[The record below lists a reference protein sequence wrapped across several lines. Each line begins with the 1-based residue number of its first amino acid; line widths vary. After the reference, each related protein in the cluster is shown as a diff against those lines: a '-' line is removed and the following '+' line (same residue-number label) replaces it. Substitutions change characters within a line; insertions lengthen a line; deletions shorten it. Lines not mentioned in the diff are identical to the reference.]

1 MIKKSTLSTLI
12 TSSLFSLCVFTPTN
26 TFASNTEPPSQESL
40 TKQSNSV
47 LVELAGY
54 GSWWKKDSCVIPPVP
69 NSKIWWTG
77 RTCEENLNKIDCL
90 YNSSTTTTATQ
101 HQFIFQFNNTNTNNS
116 PSPTC
121 EEQESYKQLNRWS
134 LYTAVDFNEKHE
146 LYRLLTPYRT
156 IHKDYE
162 GKVVPEVLNC
172 PWIAHTLRTEDF
184 SNIVFG
190 VDLNERKFT
199 FKNVSDGSYGEILT
213 GLTIYKVDVKNRGAF
228 LMDDAIALKRVFTI
242 NKGGVVY
249 ELREG
254 QRFSVD
260 EDGFVTIHSK

>member
-1 MIKKSTLSTLI
+1 MIKKSTLSTII
-12 TSSLFSLCVFTPTN
+12 TSTLFSLCVFTPIN
-26 TFASNTEPPSQESL
+26 TFASNTETPSQESL
-40 TKQSNSV
+40 IKQSNSV
-47 LVELAGY
+47 LTELAGY

-77 RTCEENLNKIDCL
+77 KTCEENLNKIDCL
-90 YNSSTTTTATQ
+90 YNPPTTSISTKTHTLSQ
-101 HQFIFQFNNTNTNNS
+101 PNTTNNS

-121 EEQESYKQLNRWS
+121 KEQDLYKL
-134 LYTAVDFNEKHE
+134 LIPYT
-146 LYRLLTPYRT
+146 T

-184 SNIVFG
+184 SNIVLG
-190 VDLNERKFT
+190 IDLNERKFT

-228 LMDDAIALKRVFTI
+228 LIDDAIALKRVFTI
-242 NKGGVVY
+242 NKGGAVY
-249 ELREG
+249 ELKGG
-254 QRFSVD
+254 QSFSVD
-260 EDGFVTIHSK
+260 KDGWVTVHFN

>member
-1 MIKKSTLSTLI
+1 MIKKSTLSTII
-12 TSSLFSLCVFTPTN
+12 TSTLFSLCVFTPTN
-26 TFASNTEPPSQESL
+26 TFASNTETPSQESL

-47 LVELAGY
+47 LSELAGY
-54 GSWWKKDSCVIPPVP
+54 GSWWKKDSCIIHPVQ
-69 NSKIWWTG
+69 NSKTWWTG

-90 YNSSTTTTATQ
+90 YNTQITSQSTQ
-101 HQFIFQFNNTNTNNS
+101 PQSFSQSTNTNNS
-116 PSPTC
+116 SSPTC
-121 EEQESYKQLNRWS
+121 EEQKAYKQLNRWS

-146 LYRLLTPYRT
+146 LYRLLMPYDR

-190 VDLNERKFT
+190 IDLNERKFM

-242 NKGGVVY
+242 NKGGAVY
-249 ELREG
+249 ELNDG
-254 QRFSVD
+254 KSFSVE
-260 EDGFVTIHSK
+260 EDGFVKIYSN

>member
-1 MIKKSTLSTLI
+1 MIKKSTLSTII
-12 TSSLFSLCVFTPTN
+12 TSTLFSLCVFTPIN
-26 TFASNTEPPSQESL
+26 TFASNTETPSQESL
-40 TKQSNSV
+40 IKQSNSV
-47 LVELAGY
+47 LTELAGY

-77 RTCEENLNKIDCL
+77 KTCEENLNKIDCL
-90 YNSSTTTTATQ
+90 YNPPSTSISTKTHTLSQ
-101 HQFIFQFNNTNTNNS
+101 PNTTNNS

-121 EEQESYKQLNRWS
+121 KEQEAYKQLNRWS
-134 LYTAVDFNEKHE
+134 IYTAVDFNEKHD
-146 LYRLLTPYRT
+146 LYKLLIPYTT

-184 SNIVFG
+184 SNIVLG
-190 VDLNERKFT
+190 IDLNERKFT

-228 LMDDAIALKRVFTI
+228 LIDDAIALKRVFTI
-242 NKGGVVY
+242 NKGGAVY
-249 ELREG
+249 ELKGG
-254 QRFSVD
+254 QSFSVD
-260 EDGFVTIHSK
+260 KDGWVTVHFN

>member
-12 TSSLFSLCVFTPTN
+12 TSTLFSLCVFTPIN
-26 TFASNTEPPSQESL
+26 TFASNIASPSQESL

-54 GSWWKKDSCVIPPVP
+54 GSWWKKDSCVIQPIQ
-69 NSKIWWTG
+69 NSKTWWTG
-77 RTCEENLNKIDCL
+77 KTCEENLNKINCL
-90 YNSSTTTTATQ
+90 YDSPKPPVSSSTPSPSVVS
-101 HQFIFQFNNTNTNNS
+101 NNPS
-116 PSPTC
+116 SPTC
-121 EEQESYKQLNRWS
+121 EEQEAYKQLNRWS
-134 LYTAVDFNEKHE
+134 LYTAIDFNEKHD
-146 LYRLLTPYRT
+146 LYKLLIPYTT

-172 PWIAHTLRTEDF
+172 PWIAHTLHTEDF
-184 SNIVFG
+184 SNIIFG

-242 NKGGVVY
+242 NKGGAVY
-249 ELREG
+249 ELKGG
-254 QRFSVD
+254 QSFSVD
-260 EDGFVTIHSK
+260 KDGWVTVHFN